1 MPKKMEEMVG
11 GKLAK
16 KLDIKDQELGNI
28 LIKKLSFIV

>member
-11 GKLAK
+11 GKLVK
-16 KLDIKDQELGNI
+16 KFDIKDQELGNI